1 MITELDPG
9 ADPRLAA
16 LFAAA
21 AAPAELPVPGETEA
35 LAVYRRSPGKSWF
48 TVRVGA
54 RPAQMVAA
62 ALFGG
67 VLVAGG
73 VATAATG
80 SLPIVG
86 HHRTAPASPSQD
98 HQTGAVDAGTDG
110 TATDTTDDTATA
122 GPGSAGHPSVPPT
135 LGSVAKGA
143 ETCTAASKGMCQA
156 GQHGKAA
163 SAHDSHVPAAAG
175 THRAA
180 HAPATVPA
188 VPADRPSWRPS
199 FLGLHASAA
208 GVATTHRNG

>member
-21 AAPAELPVPGETEA
+21 AAPAELPVPGEPEA

-48 TVRVGA
+48 AVRLGA
-54 RPAQMVAA
+54 RPAQMAAA

-86 HHRTAPASPSQD
+86 HHHAAPASPSHD
-98 HQTGAVDAGTDG
+98 GQTDGVDAGTDEV
-110 TATDTTDDTATA
+110 TTDTSDVAETG
-122 GPGSAGHPSVPPT
+122 GPGSAGHREAQPT

-143 ETCTAASKGMCQA
+143 QTCTAASHGTCQA

-163 SAHDSHVPAAAG
+163 TAHDSHLPTAAASHRG
-175 THRAA
+175 THG
-180 HAPATVPA
+180 PARVRVLPQG
-188 VPADRPSWRPS
+188 RPSWRPA

-208 GVATTHRNG
+208 GAATTHRNG

>member
-21 AAPAELPVPGETEA
+21 AAPAELPVRGETQA
-35 LAVYRRSPGKSWF
+35 LAVYRRSSGKSWF
-48 TVRVGA
+48 AVRLSA

-86 HHRTAPASPSQD
+86 HHHATPAAPTHD
-98 HQTGAVDAGTDG
+98 GQTDAVDAGTGAATTGTSDG
-110 TATDTTDDTATA
+110 TDTA
-122 GPGSAGHPSVPPT
+122 GPGSPGHPQAQPT

-143 ETCTAASKGMCQA
+143 DTCTAASHGTCQA

-163 SAHDSHVPAAAG
+163 TAHDSHVPPAAG
-175 THRAA
+175 NSRGKNGAA
-180 HAPATVPA
+180 PVPPGPAGH
-188 VPADRPSWRPS
+188 PSWRS
-199 FLGLHASAA
+199 GFLGLHASATGA
-208 GVATTHRNG
+208 ATTHRNG